1 VVQRLCRVTD
11 SPFHGLHHHHQSR
24 TPTHTSPLEG
34 ASTGLQLLVQFFP
47 SNCPTTL
54 GVPRRCLPI
63 QCRMTGELLSHFHAL
78 GCNTCIARLLPQADA
93 NPQSASA
100 TYDSSCMSEQAEVVA
115 AAAFSTLPRSYL
127 EHSHPL
133 IASKLHPPPPAAEII
148 SPFLS
153 TFPFKPIK
161 QSLPTPRHRYNASRS

>member
-1 VVQRLCRVTD
+1 MQRLCRVTD
-11 SPFHGLHHHHQSR
+11 SPFHGWPS
-24 TPTHTSPLEG
+24 SPPPPVTDSDSHL
-34 ASTGLQLLVQFFP
+34 TTRRGLQLLVQFFP

-63 QCRMTGELLSHFHAL
+63 QCRMTGELLLHFHAL

>member
-1 VVQRLCRVTD
+1 VRSSVWCRD
-11 SPFHGLHHHHQSR
+11 SAESQTHPSMDGLHHHHQSR
-24 TPTHTSPLEG
+24 KSDSHLTTRR
-34 ASTGLQLLVQFFP
+34 GLQLLVQFFP

-54 GVPRRCLPI
+54 GVPPLPADSA
-63 QCRMTGELLSHFHAL
+63 ELLLLHFHAL

-153 TFPFKPIK
+153 TLPFKPIK